1 LKNHV
6 ALFAGMGGFAFATEE
21 LGYKTIWANEIEPL
35 CCDLLE
41 KNFQDIVVNRK
52 SISDL
57 RAEDL
62 AKLPKDIELLTA
74 GFPCQSFSQ
83 AGGEFKAFDDP
94 RGKLFFDIPRVI
106 DLMPSPP
113 KVVLLENVP
122 IIKSFDNGALLR
134 TVLNEM
140 RFAGYWVQEKH
151 AQVLSCATYGGTPQR
166 RERLF
171 VVCVHESHMRNN
183 PYDFQKIP
191 ASPSKDLFQVVDRS
205 QKLDDEYYLL
215 EDNKYFKLISVEAE
229 KNGTERLFQ
238 IRRIIARSC
247 PLNSCPTLTANM
259 GGGGHNVPF
268 VFDDFGLRR
277 LSETECLLMQ
287 GYDPERL
294 LMPTGI
300 MKKDL
305 LKMIGN
311 AVSVGTVKAIIAE
324 INNQIFCTK
333 VD

>member
-1 LKNHV
+1 
-6 ALFAGMGGFAFATEE
+6 MGGFAFATED
-21 LGYKTIWANEIEPL
+21 LGFETVWANEIEPL

-41 KNFQDIVVNRK
+41 KNFQGLTVNRK

-57 RAEDL
+57 TARDL
-62 AKLPKDIELLTA
+62 ECLPNDIDLLTA

-83 AGGEFKAFDDP
+83 AGGNFKAFDDP

-106 DLMPSPP
+106 ALAPSPP

-122 IIKSFDNGALLR
+122 NIKSFDNGALLG

-151 AQVLSCATYGGTPQR
+151 AQVLSSATYGGTPQR

-171 VVCVHESHMRNN
+171 IVCVHESHMRSN
-183 PYDFQKIP
+183 PFDFKKIP
-191 ASPSKDLFQVVDRS
+191 TAPTKELFQVVDRS
-205 QKLDDEYYLL
+205 QKLDDGYYLRS
-215 EDNKYFKLISVEAE
+215 DSKYFKLIANEAE
-229 KNGTERLFQ
+229 KNGVERLFQ
-238 IRRIIARSC
+238 IRRVEARSC
-247 PLNSCPTLTANM
+247 PTNSCPTLTANM

-277 LSETECLLMQ
+277 LSETECLVMQ
-287 GYDPERL
+287 GYNPKRL
-294 LMPTGI
+294 LLPENLL
-300 MKKDL
+300 KKDL

-311 AVSVGTVKAIIAE
+311 AVSVGTVKSIISE
-324 INNQIFCTK
+324 IDNQIL
-333 VD
+333 